1 VVEIR
6 RCAKIDASRAPRRVR
21 PAKAMTVRERQ
32 RLRRRRRNDP
42 ARLVM
47 IAFGVV
53 FGALLIAGGGF
64 AMYVISVWNQ
74 TPSLTS
80 LHAVNVGDSS
90 IVYAADGQRLG
101 FIQGD
106 NLRTPVPSTQIPSVV
121 KEATVAIEDQR
132 FYHHNGVDFQGVLRA
147 AVKNLTSG
155 GAVQGGST
163 ITEQLVRNLYLG
175 RERTLTRKLK
185 EAKLAIDYE
194 KQHSK
199 DYILSDYLN
208 TIPYGTVGGLSA
220 IGIQAAA
227 RVFFDK
233 PAGQL
238 TLPQAALLAGL
249 PQAPSDYNP
258 FLDPQKALARRN
270 EVLAK
275 MLQLHYIS
283 PGEAATAQAAPLGV
297 RHSNYYTAHRESF
310 FFDYVKQQLIDR
322 YGVNTVLKGGLRIYT
337 TIEPRLQ
344 NVARQSILK
353 DLGTRGDPASAIVSI
368 DPRNGHILAMA
379 QSPLYSDQQ
388 FNLAAQ
394 GHRQAGSTFK
404 TFVLL
409 AALLQGVDPSSVSYT
424 ARSLNFTDPV
434 WGPINIRS
442 NGGGST
448 ENVVSAFMQSN
459 DPIFQLFDLDVGPRN
474 VKRAAG
480 DAGVTS
486 PLDGLPAEGLG
497 GLRVGVSP
505 LEMANAY
512 ATIEDGGWRNTPE
525 AITRVVFTDG
535 HVDATGAPRRVKVFS
550 DGVTAELTKLLQ
562 MYITNGL
569 GTGANYGC
577 ANSGG
582 KTGTTDNYTDAWFVG
597 FTAHMSTAV
606 WLGYPKSK
614 IPMYNVEGVGQVS
627 GPTIP
632 ATLWHDYMQNATQG
646 DCAPFPQPTQPIQY
660 LPFSG
665 KYEAG
670 GSGSALT
677 GSGSGYGNGYG
688 NGFGN
693 GGGAPRHRG
702 GVGGGNGTAG
712 NGGNAVG
719 PQGYQQN
726 PGAYAGPPQGPPT
739 GANSPPAGNGNV
751 TGGAGGPAGH

>member
-1 VVEIR
+1 
-6 RCAKIDASRAPRRVR
+6 VR
-21 PAKAMTVRERQ
+21 PAQAMTVRERQ

-42 ARLVM
+42 ARVVM
-47 IAFGVV
+47 IAFGLV
-53 FGALLIAGGGF
+53 FGALLIAGGSF
-64 AMYVISVWNQ
+64 AIYVISVWNQ
-74 TPSLTS
+74 TPSLAS
-80 LHAVNVGDSS
+80 LHAINVGDSS

-106 NLRTPVPSTQIPSVV
+106 NLRTPIPSAQIPAVI

-132 FYHHNGVDFQGVLRA
+132 FYHHNGVDFQGILRA
-147 AVKNLTSG
+147 SIKNLTSG
-155 GAVQGGST
+155 GTVQGGST
-163 ITEQLVRNLYLG
+163 ITMQLVRNLYLG

-185 EAKLAIDYE
+185 EAKLAIDFE

-199 DYILSDYLN
+199 DYILTDYLN

-220 IGIQAAA
+220 IGVQAAA

-238 TLPQAALLAGL
+238 TLPQAAMLAGL

-275 MLQLHYIS
+275 MQQLHYIS
-283 PGEAATAQAAPLGV
+283 ASAAAAAAAAPLGV

-322 YGVNTVLKGGLRIYT
+322 YGVNTVLQGGLRIYT

-344 NVARQSILK
+344 NAARQAMLK
-353 DLGTRGDPASAIVSI
+353 NVGTPGDPASAIVSI

-379 QSPLYSDQQ
+379 QSPLYSSTQ

-409 AALLQGVDPSSVSYT
+409 AALLQGVDPSSTYYT
-424 ARSLNFTDPV
+424 ARSLNFTDPT
-434 WGPINIRS
+434 WGPINITS

-448 ENVVSAFMQSN
+448 ENLVSAFMQSN

-474 VKRAAG
+474 VKRAAV

-497 GLRVGVSP
+497 GLRIGVSP

-512 ATIEDGGWRNTPE
+512 ATIADGGWRNTPE
-525 AITRVVFTDG
+525 AIARVVFPDG

-550 DGVTAELTKLLQ
+550 DGVTAALTKLLQ

-614 IPMYNVEGVGQVS
+614 IPMLNVEGVGQVS

-632 ATLWHDYMQNATQG
+632 STLWHDYMQTATQG
-646 DCAPFPQPTQPIQY
+646 DCAAFPQPTQPVSY

-670 GSGSALT
+670 GSGST
-677 GSGSGYGNGYG
+677 GFSNGSG

-693 GGGAPRHRG
+693 GGGAPNAGGGSGRG
-702 GVGGGNGTAG
+702 GGGGGGGNGTGG
-712 NGGNAVG
+712 NGTGGNAVG

-726 PGAYAGPPQGPPT
+726 PGAYAAPPQAPPA
-739 GANSPPAGNGNV
+739 GANTPAPGNGNV
-751 TGGAGGPAGH
+751 TGGAGGPSGH

>member
-1 VVEIR
+1 
-6 RCAKIDASRAPRRVR
+6 
-21 PAKAMTVRERQ
+21 
-32 RLRRRRRNDP
+32 
-42 ARLVM
+42 M
-47 IAFGVV
+47 ITFGAIFGVV
-53 FGALLIAGGGF
+53 LIALGSF
-64 AMYVISVWNQ
+64 AVYVISVWNQ
-74 TPSLTS
+74 TPSLSS
-80 LHAVNVGDSS
+80 LHPVNVGDSS
-90 IVYAADGQRLG
+90 IVYASDGSRLG

-106 NLRTPVPSTQIPSVV
+106 NLRTPIPSSQIPQVV

-132 FYHHNGVDFQGVLRA
+132 FYHHNGVDFQGLLRA
-147 AVKNLTSG
+147 GLKNLTSG
-155 GAVQGGST
+155 GTVQGGST
-163 ITEQLVRNLYLG
+163 ITMQLVRNLYLG

-185 EAKLAIDYE
+185 EAKLAIDFE
-194 KQHSK
+194 KQHTK
-199 DYILSDYLN
+199 DFILTDYLN
-208 TIPYGTVGGLSA
+208 VIPYGTVGGLSA

-227 RVFFDK
+227 RVFFNE

-238 TLPQAALLAGL
+238 TLSQAALLAGL

-258 FLDPQKALARRN
+258 FLNPQAAMTRRN

-275 MLQLHYIS
+275 MAQLHYIS
-283 PGEAATAQAAPLGV
+283 PTAAATAQAAPLGV
-297 RHSNYYTAHRESF
+297 RHSNYYTNHRESF

-322 YGVNTVLKGGLRIYT
+322 YGANTVLQGGLRIYT

-353 DLGTRGDPASAIVSI
+353 DLGTPGDPASAIVSI

-409 AALLQGVDPSSVSYT
+409 AALLQGVDPSSATYT
-424 ARSLNFTDPV
+424 ARSLNFTDPI

-442 NGGGST
+442 NGGGQT
-448 ENVVSAFMQSN
+448 ENIVSAFMQSN

-474 VKRAAG
+474 VKHAAVQ
-480 DAGVTS
+480 AGITS

-525 AITRVVFTDG
+525 AISRVVFPDG
-535 HVDATGAPRRVKVFS
+535 HVDQTGAPRRVKVFP

-606 WLGYPKSK
+606 WMGYPKSK

-632 ATLWHDYMQNATQG
+632 ATLWHDYMQAATQG
-646 DCAPFPQPTQPIQY
+646 DCAPFPQPSQPIQY

-665 KYEAG
+665 RYEAG
-670 GSGSALT
+670 GSGST
-677 GSGSGYGNGYG
+677 GSFSGSGNGAGNGNG
-688 NGFGN
+688 NGSNGGPTHGNGNGN
-693 GGGAPRHRG
+693 GGAAN
-702 GVGGGNGTAG
+702 GGGNQTAG
-712 NGGNAVG
+712 NGGSAVG
-719 PQGYQQN
+719 PQGYKQN
-726 PGAYAGPPQGPPT
+726 PGAYAGPPQAPPG
-739 GANSPPAGNGNV
+739 GAAPPAAIGNGN
-751 TGGAGGPAGH
+751 GGAGGN